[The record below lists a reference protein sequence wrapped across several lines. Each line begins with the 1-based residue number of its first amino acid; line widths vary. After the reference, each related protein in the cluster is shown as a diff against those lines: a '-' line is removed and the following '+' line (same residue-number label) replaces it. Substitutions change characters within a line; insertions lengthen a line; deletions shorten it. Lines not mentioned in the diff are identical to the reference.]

1 MKDPLLAQ
9 FNSNLHK
16 TEELRL
22 RFRRGELFQTPGRAT
37 AVSVSPTTHL
47 VSVDGSEVFIHLING
62 IPLCRQK
69 EGEGEEEV
77 FPG

>member
-1 MKDPLLAQ
+1 MIHYW
-9 FNSNLHK
+9 FNSIQISIKPRPRTQILQWRVISN
-16 TEELRL
+16 T
-22 RFRRGELFQTPGRAT
+22 GP
-37 AVSVSPTTHL
+37 SVGGQCESNTHL